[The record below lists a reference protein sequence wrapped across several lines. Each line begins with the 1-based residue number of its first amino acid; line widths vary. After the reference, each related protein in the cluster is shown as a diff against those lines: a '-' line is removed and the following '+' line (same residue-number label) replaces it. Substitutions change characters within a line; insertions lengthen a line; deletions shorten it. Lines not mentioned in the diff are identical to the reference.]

1 MASSTGRIRA
11 LNDDLRSSGR
21 GGTTVITA
29 GIAALCDDSQATIM
43 AAVQSFTDFT
53 PDNDPYGEHDC
64 AVLEAA
70 GQRVLFKI
78 DYYRPAAMWPFGR
91 RSRSGR
97 HPPRAIDPA
106 LIVLTMRRSGTAGG
120 GRSSGCAAAVWRG
133 CACG

>member
-78 DYYRPAAMWPFGR
+78 DYYDRQLCGHSVDAA
-91 RSRSGR
+91 
-97 HPPRAIDPA
+97 DPA
-106 LIVLTMRRSGTAGG
+106 VTHRVLLSRPSL
-120 GRSSGCAAAVWRG
+120 S
-133 CACG
+133 